1 VPLTFHHLIP
11 RKLHR
16 RVHFKKHFKK
26 AALNRGIM
34 ICRRCH
40 SGIHTFYDEM
50 TLGKSLNALES
61 LTSDA
66 QLKMHFDWVAR
77 QRERV

>member
-1 VPLTFHHLIP
+1 
-11 RKLHR
+11 
-16 RVHFKKHFKK
+16 
-26 AALNRGIM
+26 M

-50 TLGKSLNALES
+50 TLGKSLNTLES